1 MCWSDKAQE
10 LPSTR
15 FKGVA
20 RLTDQ
25 HQFNGK
31 KEKADGLAHSH
42 KEVYK
47 TVGTGILD
55 GPWHINFGRDIVFS
69 ADLCYNG
76 ANEKPPSEREGGML

>member
-55 GPWHINFGRDIVFS
+55 GP
-69 ADLCYNG
+69 
-76 ANEKPPSEREGGML
+76 